1 MPTAGVD
8 MGSLSTAA
16 VICNENSIISREIVP
31 TGADAEQAG
40 KEALQQACQQAE
52 AGVDALDK
60 IVATGYGRVNLAAA
74 DEQITEI
81 TCHGIGAKKLYPEA
95 STVIDIGGQD
105 SKVIRLD
112 NSGMVI
118 DFEMN
123 DKCAAGTGRF
133 LEVMA
138 EALEVELAELE
149 VMSKKAEEEVNI
161 SSMCAVFAESEVVTR
176 VAEGHEKDAIIKGI
190 HRSIASRTAAMVG
203 RIGLNEPVIMTGGV
217 AKNTGVVNCLED
229 ELDCEITVPEEPQI
243 VGALGAALLA
253 GNQKNKAV
261 GGS

>member
-1 MPTAGVD
+1 

-16 VICNENSIISREIVP
+16 VICQETNLKAREVTA
-31 TGADAEQAG
+31 TGADAQQAG
-40 KEALQQACQQAE
+40 KDALRQACRQ
-52 AGVDALDK
+52 AGVEVSSLSK
-60 IVATGYGRVNLAAA
+60 IVATGYGRVNLEAA

-81 TCHGIGAKKLYPEA
+81 TCHGRGAKKLFPEA

-123 DKCAAGTGRF
+123 NKCAAGTGRF

-138 EALEVELAELE
+138 EALEVELEELADRSKRAED
-149 VMSKKAEEEVNI
+149 EVNV
-161 SSMCAVFAESEVVTR
+161 SNMCAVFAESEVVSR
-176 VAEGHEKDAIIKGI
+176 VAEGHGKNAIIKGI
-190 HRSIASRTAAMVG
+190 HRSIASRAASMVE
-203 RIGLNEPVIMTGGV
+203 RVGLSEPVIMTGGV
-217 AKNTGVVNCLED
+217 AKNAGVVNCLED
-229 ELDCEITVPEEPQI
+229 ELNCSIKIPEEPQI
-243 VGALGAALLA
+243 AGALGAALLA
-253 GNQKNKAV
+253 VEKQQQAM

>member
-1 MPTAGVD
+1 MLTAGVD

-16 VICNENSIISREIVP
+16 VICEEEHIAARKITA
-31 TGADAEQAG
+31 TGADAERAG
-40 KEALQQACQQAE
+40 REALQQACRQADIE
-52 AGVDALDK
+52 QKYLEK
-60 IVATGYGRVNLAAA
+60 IVATGYGRVNLETA

-81 TCHGIGAKKLYPEA
+81 TCHGRGAKNLYPQVR
-95 STVIDIGGQD
+95 TVIDIGGQD

-138 EALEVELAELE
+138 DALEVELKELAA
-149 VMSKKAEEEVNI
+149 MSRKAEDEVNI
-161 SSMCAVFAESEVVTR
+161 SNMCAVFAESEVVTR
-176 VAEGHEKDAIIKGI
+176 VAEGHEKNSIIKGI
-190 HRSIASRTAAMVG
+190 HRSIASRTASMVE
-203 RIGLNEPVIMTGGV
+203 RVGLTEPVVMTGGV
-217 AKNTGVVNCLED
+217 AKNSGVVDCLQD

-253 GNQKNKAV
+253 NNKKNKAV